1 MSRILV
7 VVGPEGGAGEL
18 ASHLS
23 ASPALAGHEVEVRPG
38 AIEALRALRRRAY
51 DVVVTDPGRALRD
64 DLALAEEIRQIRPGC
79 RTILLAPSAAPEE
92 VIAAVRQHAFACFS
106 APFDYREIADM
117 VATAVREERWRDG
130 IEVVSATPHWIQI
143 RVACRLLTA
152 DRLVHFMTE
161 LRSDV
166 PDDDRYLLMAAFR
179 EMLINAMEHG
189 AGFDP
194 EKVVEV
200 TAARTRRTIVYHFR
214 DPGPG
219 FDPDDL
225 AHAVASTSPGDILAA
240 TERREDLGRRPG
252 GFGMLLVRQIVDE
265 VMYNERGNEVLMI
278 KHLA

>member
-1 MSRILV
+1 VGRILV
-7 VVGPEGGAGEL
+7 VVGPQGDAGEI

-23 ASPALAGHEVEVRPG
+23 ASRTLAGHEVEVRSG
-38 AIEALRALRRRAY
+38 AIETLRALRRRAY
-51 DVVVTDPGRALRD
+51 DVVVTDPARPLRD
-64 DLALAEEIRQIRPGC
+64 DLALAEEIRQLDPGC
-79 RTILLAPSAAPEE
+79 RTILLAPSAAPED
-92 VIAAVRQHAFACFS
+92 VIAAVRQHAFAYFS
-106 APFDYREIADM
+106 APFDHREIADM
-117 VATAVREERWRDG
+117 VAVALREERWRDG
-130 IEVVSATPHWIQI
+130 IQLISATPHWIQL

-152 DRLVHFMTE
+152 ERLIRFMTE

-166 PDDDRYLLMAAFR
+166 PDDDRFLLMAAFR

-200 TAARTRRTIVYHFR
+200 TAVRTKRTIVYHFR

-219 FDPDDL
+219 FDPGDL
-225 AHAVASTSPGDILAA
+225 AHAAASTRPDDVLAA

-252 GFGMLLVRQIVDE
+252 GFGMLLVKQIVDE
-265 VMYNERGNEVLMI
+265 LMYSERGNEVLMI